1 MDGCQMMKTWD
12 GVGVD
17 DTPGGIQRASSLASS
32 PQMADVIRV
41 LNLLKQ
47 YFPTGN
53 QGMPKM
59 HQRTGV
65 GNCPILGILDIT
77 L

>member
-1 MDGCQMMKTWD
+1 MMKTWD

-41 LNLLKQ
+41 
-47 YFPTGN
+47 Y

-59 HQRTGV
+59 HQRTGL

-77 L
+77 